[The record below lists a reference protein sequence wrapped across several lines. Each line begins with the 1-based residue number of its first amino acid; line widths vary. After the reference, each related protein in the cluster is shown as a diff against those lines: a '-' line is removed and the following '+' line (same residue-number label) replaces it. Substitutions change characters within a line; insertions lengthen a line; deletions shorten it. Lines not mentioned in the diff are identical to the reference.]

1 YNRTVFTTFHEFHRQ
16 TFNKGITPA
25 ISEIKKG
32 KKDVIVTGSALLT
45 SRGIYK
51 MSLNRYE
58 SALLLLLQKKA
69 NTPVS
74 LTLKIPSTSVES
86 NSDLKDTD
94 GGDFVTINVLSM
106 DRDIHTDYSDNHF
119 KFHVKMDLKIAVS
132 ELTFNMDIDKDRKKL
147 TSLITKQ
154 LNKDLNDLIHNIQKQ
169 QLDPFG
175 FGDYARAFQYKE
187 WKQVEVDWPS
197 AFSKANV
204 KVAPTIKILEN
215 GIIK

>member
-1 YNRTVFTTFHEFHRQ
+1 
-16 TFNKGITPA
+16 
-25 ISEIKKG
+25 
-32 KKDVIVTGSALLT
+32 
-45 SRGIYK
+45 
-51 MSLNRYE
+51 M
-58 SALLLLLQKKA
+58 LQKKA

-106 DRDIHTDYSDNHF
+106 NRDIHTDYSDNRF
-119 KFHVKMDLKIAVS
+119 KFNVKMNLKIAVS

-169 QLDPFG
+169 QLDPFDLVIMRER
-175 FGDYARAFQYKE
+175 FNMK
-187 WKQVEVDWPS
+187 
-197 AFSKANV
+197 
-204 KVAPTIKILEN
+204 N
-215 GIIK
+215 GKS

>member
-1 YNRTVFTTFHEFHRQ
+1 
-16 TFNKGITPA
+16 
-25 ISEIKKG
+25 
-32 KKDVIVTGSALLT
+32 
-45 SRGIYK
+45 

-106 DRDIHTDYSDNHF
+106 NRDIHTDYSDNHF

-154 LNKDLNDLIHNIQKQ
+154 LNKDLNDLIHNIQNSNLIHSDLVIMRERFNIKNGNKSKMIGRV
-169 QLDPFG
+169 PF
-175 FGDYARAFQYKE
+175 QK
-187 WKQVEVDWPS
+187 
-197 AFSKANV
+197 
-204 KVAPTIKILEN
+204 LM
-215 GIIK
+215 

>member
-1 YNRTVFTTFHEFHRQ
+1 
-16 TFNKGITPA
+16 
-25 ISEIKKG
+25 
-32 KKDVIVTGSALLT
+32 
-45 SRGIYK
+45 

-74 LTLKIPSTSVES
+74 LTLKIPSTLVES

-106 DRDIHTDYSDNHF
+106 NRDIHTAYSDNRF
-119 KFHVKMDLKIAVS
+119 KFNVKMNLKIAVS

-175 FGDYARAFQYKE
+175 FGDYARAFQYEK
-187 WKQVEVDWPS
+187 WKRVEDDWPS

-215 GIIK
+215 GII

>member
-1 YNRTVFTTFHEFHRQ
+1 MKAPFFFY
-16 TFNKGITPA
+16 
-25 ISEIKKG
+25 
-32 KKDVIVTGSALLT
+32 
-45 SRGIYK
+45 YK
-51 MSLNRYE
+51 
-58 SALLLLLQKKA
+58 KKA

-74 LTLKIPSTSVES
+74 LTMKIPSTQVES
-86 NSDLKDTD
+86 NSDLKDTE
-94 GGDFVTINVLSM
+94 GKDFVTINVLNM
-106 DRDIHTDYSDNHF
+106 NRDIHTGYSDNRF
-119 KFHVKMDLKIAVS
+119 KFNIKMDFKVSVS

-147 TSLITKQ
+147 TSLIAKQ
-154 LNKDLNDLIHNIQKQ
+154 LNKDLNDLIHKIQKQ

-187 WKQVEVDWPS
+187 WKQVEDDWPS